1 MPGRVEYKYLV
12 PGHLLDKF
20 RAEIH
25 PYMALD
31 PFAEAASGG
40 QYSVRSIYYDTP
52 SLDCYQEKDAGIE
65 RRNKYRIRGYGTDKT
80 KSVVFLEIKKRVGA
94 AIDKHRAPLNLS
106 DLPQFLMAPDIDTH
120 IIRMPGFPRAR
131 DDARRFL
138 YYYYRHCLQP
148 AVLVVYDREA
158 YFGKYNPSL
167 RISFDKGIRGR
178 VSPQL
183 SDLHDESCL
192 TPAMRE
198 YFVFEVKF
206 FHQSIPQWTSELI
219 RRYNLPRMA
228 LSKYTLCLDLKHL
241 RPHVAQA
248 PRVLPAPG
256 YATV

>member
-1 MPGRVEYKYLV
+1 RVEYKYLV

-65 RRNKYRIRGYGTDKT
+65 TRNKYRIRGYGTDKT

-183 SDLHDESCL
+183 SDH
-192 TPAMRE
+192 
-198 YFVFEVKF
+198 FVFEVKF

-248 PRVLPAPG
+248 PRVLPAAG